1 MKSENQIYEE
11 ERDKIQRSEG
21 RAQAIVIIMVI
32 VFAIVVLNQLG
43 H

>member
-1 MKSENQIYEE
+1 MKNDNEIYTE
-11 ERDKIQRSEG
+11 ERDKIQRAEG